1 MKFFQKTWVAV
12 TITALMIVAAIGIG
26 LAKPEKPVVAP
37 STDLDTELNIGGYSQ
52 WIWDE
57 AGVLSNATEEQLC
70 LFNANWMARYD
81 SLIAV
86 AAVKSVPGYIDDYAY
101 ELGEE
106 IGLSAADAIL
116 VMDIGGKDA
125 YLAVGPDYPM
135 SDGEISSYMNEYL
148 YDPFMEKEYDR
159 GVLKLFDGINGYY
172 LDNYGLGYQE
182 ELTGTDWM
190 ISLVPLLILVL
201 IVATIIDK
209 VRYNSYRSRYYG
221 MVNPPYVFR
230 PILFW
235 HGPGYGWYRRN
246 WRRPAPPPPRPPSGS
261 GNRPGGGFNGF
272 GGSGGGFSSGPRGG
286 GFGGATGSRGSGFSG
301 PRGGSFGGSRGG
313 GFSGGFRSGGSR
325 GGGFSGGSRGGG
337 FGGGGRG
344 GRGGGFGR

>member
-37 STDLDTELNIGGYSQ
+37 SSDLDTELNIGGYSQ

-57 AGVLSNATEEQLC
+57 ADVLTKATEDQIC

-148 YDPFMEKEYDR
+148 YEPFMEEEYDK
-159 GVLKLFDGINGYY
+159 GVLELLDGINGYY

-182 ELTGTDWM
+182 ELNSTDWG
-190 ISLVPLLILVL
+190 ISLVLLLIFVL

-235 HGPGYGWYRRN
+235 HGPGYGWYHRN
-246 WRRPAPPPPRPPSGS
+246 WRRPAPPPPRSS
-261 GNRPGGGFNGF
+261 GGFNGF
-272 GGSGGGFSSGPRGG
+272 SGPGGGGFSSGPRGG
-286 GFGGATGSRGSGFSG
+286 GFGGSTGSRGSGFSG
-301 PRGGSFGGSRGG
+301 SSRGSGFGGSRGG
-313 GFSGGFRSGGSR
+313 GFSGGFRSGGFR

-344 GRGGGFGR
+344 GGFRR

>member
-26 LAKPEKPVVAP
+26 LAKPEKPVVTP
-37 STDLDTELNIGGYSQ
+37 TTDLDTGLNTAEYSR

-70 LFNANWMARYD
+70 LFNANWVARYD

-86 AAVKSVPGYIDDYAY
+86 AAVKSVSGYLDDYAY
-101 ELGEE
+101 ELGDE

-116 VMDIGGKDA
+116 VMDIGGQDA

-135 SDGEISSYMNEYL
+135 SDGEISTYMNQYL
-148 YDPFMEKEYDR
+148 YDPFMDGDYDK

-172 LDNYGLGYQE
+172 LNNYGLGYQE
-182 ELTGTDWM
+182 DLTSTD
-190 ISLVPLLILVL
+190 LVINLVLLLIFVL

-209 VRYNSYRSRYYG
+209 VRYTSYRNRYYG
-221 MVNPPYVFR
+221 AVNPPYVFR

-246 WRRPAPPPPRPPSGS
+246 WHRPTPPPPSG
-261 GNRPGGGFNGF
+261 GRPGGNFTGFNGPR
-272 GGSGGGFSSGPRGG
+272 GGSSSGVRGGGFSSGPRGG
-286 GFGGATGSRGSGFSG
+286 GFGG
-301 PRGGSFGGSRGG
+301 SRGG
-313 GFSGGFRSGGSR
+313 GFSGG
-325 GGGFSGGSRGGG
+325 RGGG

-344 GRGGGFGR
+344 GGFGR